1 MLIKNSAE
9 MDFDKEG
16 DDIILLL
23 LLASGATNLL
33 SIVPKLRRQLVWL
46 NLGYSANQQKAFIIT
61 FYRN

>member
-1 MLIKNSAE
+1 
-9 MDFDKEG
+9 MDSEKEG
-16 DDIILLL
+16 DNIILLL

-46 NLGYSANQQKAFIIT
+46 NLGYKAKQQKAFIVT

>member
-1 MLIKNSAE
+1 